1 MNKEGTAM
9 LARATILILAK
20 HSNTVS
26 LRVQN
31 GRWGDKRVS
40 RARGHES
47 GGKKVGMTN

>member
-1 MNKEGTAM
+1 M

-20 HSNTVS
+20 HSNAVG

-40 RARGHES
+40 RQEDMRV
-47 GGKKVGMTN
+47 VGRKLG